1 MSRNCRTFGFLL
13 KKSRKNI
20 TIKEKGYSKGLIMA
34 GTSII
39 RSKDVYNIIRK
50 TLGIMDVKVM
60 QHGEVTAYFL
70 YKMLQADGT
79 YGAQELADYTM
90 IGMMHDIGM
99 IKTGYAKDMVERET
113 KGVWAHSIYGYL
125 FLRYL
130 SPIGDKAEIVLYH
143 HLPYRLHNLIK
154 SQYLK
159 ITEYLSLADKM
170 DMFLHAEGHD
180 MGKDYFVKNVNVE
193 FSPRAV
199 EIFNKAQA
207 KFHLMEHLKDGSYLE
222 ELDTLLTNAHFPEKY
237 KKGFLEMLIYSID
250 FRSQQ
255 TVVHTLAT
263 TTFALELGRL
273 MRVPTKDLQ
282 VLYYGALLHD
292 IGKIAIPLDI
302 LEAPRRLTDEEMRVM
317 KAHVIISEKI
327 LRGVI
332 DEEVLEVAIRHH
344 EKLDGTGY
352 HRGLK
357 GEELTRL
364 QRTVAVADIL
374 SALYGKRSYKD
385 SFDPEKIKSILRGDA
400 QAGKICPKIVD
411 FAVGNFDSIIRN
423 YEKQRTNT
431 LGIYETILE
440 QYDIIYERFKI
451 YE

>member
-1 MSRNCRTFGFLL
+1 MAATSVIESR
-13 KKSRKNI
+13 
-20 TIKEKGYSKGLIMA
+20 
-34 GTSII
+34 
-39 RSKDVYNIIRK
+39 DVYNIIRK
-50 TLGIMDVKVM
+50 TLEIMDVKVM
-60 QHGEVTAYFL
+60 QHGEVTAYLL
-70 YKMLQADGT
+70 YKMLQADGA
-79 YGAQELADYTM
+79 YGEQELADYTM

-99 IKTGYAKDMVERET
+99 IKTGYSNDIVERET

-143 HLPYRLHNLIK
+143 HLPYRLHGMIK
-154 SQYLK
+154 SQYMK
-159 ITEYLSLADKM
+159 IAEYLTLADKM
-170 DMFLHAEGHD
+170 DMFLRVDGKG
-180 MGKDYFVKNVNVE
+180 MGQDYFAKNVNVE
-193 FSPRAV
+193 FSPRAFEV
-199 EIFNKAQA
+199 FNKAQA
-207 KFHLMEHLKDGSYLE
+207 KYNILTKLKDGSYKA
-222 ELDTLLTNAHFPEKY
+222 ELDNLLAHARFPEKY

-292 IGKIAIPLDI
+292 IGKIAIPLEI
-302 LEAPRRLTDEEMRVM
+302 LEAPRRLSDEEMRVM

-327 LRGVI
+327 LSGI
-332 DEEVLEVAIRHH
+332 INDEVLEVAIRHH

-352 HRGLK
+352 HK
-357 GEELTRL
+357 GIKGDELTKL

-385 SFDPEKIKSILRGDA
+385 SFDPEKIKSILNEDA
-400 QAGKICPKIVD
+400 AAGKICPEIVKV
-411 FAVGNFDSIIRN
+411 AVTNFDTIIRN
-423 YEKQRTNT
+423 YEKQRNNT
-431 LGIYETILE
+431 IGIYETILE
-440 QYDIIYERFKI
+440 QYDVIYERFKV